1 MARKDCGQA
10 ADGYGHGYGYGGM
23 GGGGFAGL
31 FIFLFVALGVT
42 AIALLIIWA
51 VRVSRGHHAIQ
62 PSTATGDSH
71 NEAVAVAKLR
81 LAKGEIT
88 PEQYQEIMRVL
99 GS

>member
-1 MARKDCGQA
+1 MT
-10 ADGYGHGYGYGGM
+10 
-23 GGGGFAGL
+23 GGGGFGGL
-31 FIFLFVALGVT
+31 FIFLFVALGIT
-42 AIALLIIWA
+42 AIVLLIIWA
-51 VRVSRGHHAIQ
+51 VRVSGGHHV
-62 PSTATGDSH
+62 TGTTQLPPTDAADSH